1 MVKKKGPKQPQGE
14 KGQTLKAN
22 ETRKIMMLLCMI
34 TFFLLLTPFSFDKL
48 FKK

>member
-1 MVKKKGPKQPQGE
+1 MVKKNGPKQPQGE

-22 ETRKIMMLLCMI
+22 ETRMV
-34 TFFLLLTPFSFDKL
+34 TPFFLLTPFSFDKL